1 MKKTIA
7 WIAIFAALLGLTAC
21 GSAGEAH
28 TYTGT
33 ITELVDSIYNNCPQK
48 PEFSLGETTAIDTSD
63 ANALKSFLGL
73 TDGSQVEEAV
83 YSEPMMSSQAY
94 SLCALRVAE
103 DADAK
108 DIAQQVLDGV
118 DPRKWIC
125 VEADQIRVGV
135 WGDVIVLAMVSSSL
149 SDTLADD
156 IMTAFS
162 ETTGGELDLILKK

>member
-1 MKKTIA
+1 
-7 WIAIFAALLGLTAC
+7 
-21 GSAGEAH
+21 
-28 TYTGT
+28 
-33 ITELVDSIYNNCPQK
+33 
-48 PEFSLGETTAIDTSD
+48 
-63 ANALKSFLGL
+63 
-73 TDGSQVEEAV
+73 
-83 YSEPMMSSQAY
+83 MMSSQAY

-125 VEADQIRVGV
+125 VEADQVRVGV

>member
-33 ITELVDSIYNNCPQK
+33 MTELVDSIYNNCPQK

-83 YSEPMMSSQAY
+83 YSEPMMSSQA
-94 SLCALRVAE
+94 
-103 DADAK
+103 
-108 DIAQQVLDGV
+108 
-118 DPRKWIC
+118 
-125 VEADQIRVGV
+125 
-135 WGDVIVLAMVSSSL
+135 
-149 SDTLADD
+149 
-156 IMTAFS
+156 
-162 ETTGGELDLILKK
+162 